1 MRMTANRMR
10 LTALTKSLLVKWAET
25 RETWKDDRAQQFEQ
39 LYLRELEAAVDSS
52 LGVVEEL
59 DELINQLRTDCE

>member
-1 MRMTANRMR
+1 MRLTANRMR

-39 LYLRELEAAVDSS
+39 LYLRELEASVDAS

>member
-1 MRMTANRMR
+1 MRLTANRMR

-25 RETWKDDRAQQFEQ
+25 RETWQDNRAQQFEQ
-39 LYLRELEAAVDSS
+39 SYLRELEASVDSS

-59 DELINQLRTDCE
+59 DELINQLRADCE

>member
-1 MRMTANRMR
+1 MRLTANRMR

-25 RETWKDDRAQQFEQ
+25 RETWQDNRAQQFEQ
-39 LYLRELEAAVDSS
+39 LYLRELEASVDSS